1 MSSTIS
7 NSTGSSAT
15 TTPAATSAS
24 SLITSTGIGSGLDIG
39 AIVTALTNSFGAAQ
53 TNSLNSQETTLD
65 AQVSAY
71 GTFTSSVDKLKS
83 TLGTLEVPS
92 HLAGFKA
99 TVADDKIA
107 SATVNANAVAGTYS
121 LQVQNLATA
130 ATLTS
135 APLST
140 TAAVGSGTL
149 TVTVGGKSTAVTIDT
164 SNNTLAGIAGAI
176 NSQSG
181 ASGVTAS
188 IIATTAGSR
197 LVLAGTATGSANA
210 ISVAQSGGDG
220 GLAALTYDPASTTNG
235 LTQSQAAQ
243 DANFLINGFP
253 ATSTSNQVTSAIS
266 GVTLN
271 LTAASA
277 ADTPTSVTVSP
288 DTSAAHDAIHA
299 FVDALNDT
307 LSSIATLTSYDPT
320 SQTAGPL
327 NGNATLQSFQ
337 NQLQSLLGKLT
348 TGNGSVGS
356 LADLGISVGADG
368 TYSVD
373 DTKLGNALTGNLA
386 NVTSFLSGTT
396 GLATQLDTFINGY
409 TKTGGIL
416 DTINTGLNASLKSV
430 ASQQAALTA
439 QLAAYSARLT
449 AEYNAMDTAVAKLK
463 QTQTYL
469 TAQFNAG
476 SSSSS
481 SGSNSSLGS
490 GNLGVG

>member
-83 TLGTLEVPS
+83 TLGTLEIPS

-149 TVTVGGKSTAVTIDT
+149 TVTVGGKSTAITIDT

-220 GLAALTYDPASTTNG
+220 

-253 ATSTSNQVTSAIS
+253 ATSTSNQVTTAIS

-373 DTKLGNALTGNLA
+373 DTKLNNALTGNLA

-481 SGSNSSLGS
+481 SSSNSSLGS